1 MKASYSCLYAVA
13 AAVGICGP
21 ATSQTAPT
29 STPVAPLSTPAADT
43 AAERAAQEA
52 MTAAEEIA
60 IVRALA
66 PLQLSRDQLG
76 QLLPS
81 LESAQ
86 ARLTDLEQKEQARQA
101 GQAAALEQARRDLLS
116 GRGIGNRAVEQFNLA
131 RATAAQ
137 RRAGLRTELV
147 ASLRRALST
156 IVSASQTAQMAQSG
170 QAVVM
175 SQRTGG
181 WRGGGGAGFGGPGR
195 GGGRGAGGSG
205 NPMADRLDRI
215 RAMSPADF
223 QEFAQRAPGRDGNGR
238 TGGRD
243 PQERE
248 RMTAFMNQVRNMPHS
263 QYLLQRDQ
271 LAAQFMAGRGP
282 GGAVDPEAASNAFVD
297 RYLLSPRA
305 PAAVRGLLQAQ

>member
-1 MKASYSCLYAVA
+1 
-13 AAVGICGP
+13 
-21 ATSQTAPT
+21 
-29 STPVAPLSTPAADT
+29 
-43 AAERAAQEA
+43 

-66 PLQLSRDQLG
+66 PLQLSPDQLG

-86 ARLTDLEQKEQARQA
+86 ARLAELEQKEQARQA
-101 GQAAALEQARRDLLS
+101 GQVAALEQARRDLLS
-116 GRGIGNRAVEQFNLA
+116 GKGTGNRAIEQFDLA
-131 RATAAQ
+131 RATAAR

-156 IVSASQTAQMAQSG
+156 IVSAPQTAQMAQSG
-170 QAVVM
+170 QAVLM
-175 SQRTGG
+175 SQRTSG

-223 QEFAQRAPGRDGNGR
+223 QEFAQRGNRSAATQGGRGGNGR

-243 PQERE
+243 PQELV

-305 PAAVRGLLQAQ
+305 PAAVRGLLQAR